1 MRVKEETVHP
11 ATRPGPE
18 ASTRVKS
25 AMRRPEEVRVL
36 VVDDEPDI
44 LTFLATI
51 LEDAGMRVVTAHDG
65 FEALDRIREA
75 PPDLI
80 SLDLVMPGKSGIRLL
95 HELRKHADWSRIPV
109 IIVSGHARD
118 EAVRRDLASVL
129 AESTISGPSVYLEKP
144 VTPQKYV
151 EEICRILEVE
161 RAPGSPPE
169 DRTSDLRH
177 EVEAALGS
185 ADEDTL
191 AAILATLRPAGGRQ
205 TSS

>member
-1 MRVKEETVHP
+1 MRVRDENVHP
-11 ATRPGPE
+11 ATGTGPE
-18 ASTRVKS
+18 ASTQTKAV
-25 AMRRPEEVRVL
+25 MRRPEEVCVL
-36 VVDDEPDI
+36 VVDDDADVA
-44 LTFLATI
+44 TFLATI

-65 FEALDRIREA
+65 FAALDRIRES

-109 IIVSGHARD
+109 IIVSGHTRD
-118 EAVRRDLASVL
+118 EAVRHDLARVL

-161 RAPGSPPE
+161 PAPTRPPE
-169 DRTSDLRH
+169 DRTSELRH
-177 EVEAALGS
+177 QVEAALGS
-185 ADEDTL
+185 ADESTL
-191 AAILATLRPAGGRQ
+191 QAILATLRPTGGRQ